1 MKNLIK
7 KSLLLGMGAIS
18 LTREKAEKIVRELEE
33 KGEMTSSETKDFVNE
48 LVEKGEQERQLFK
61 DAVKRELTALQ
72 ENMGIPAKT
81 DLAALEER
89 IKRLEER
96 MGISS
101 VNGGQEAQT
110 AETAQ
115 TAQTAQTTE
124 FPSGE

>member
-33 KGEMTSSETKDFVNE
+33 KGEVTSNETKDFVNE

-61 DAVKRELTALQ
+61 DTVKKELTALQ
-72 ENMGIPAKT
+72 ESMGIPAKN

-89 IKRLEER
+89 IKRLEEKV
-96 MGISS
+96 GIPDG
-101 VNGGQEAQT
+101 NGQQETQT
-110 AETAQ
+110 A
-115 TAQTAQTTE
+115 E

>member
-33 KGEMTSSETKDFVNE
+33 KGEVTSNETKDFVNE
-48 LVEKGEQERQLFK
+48 LVEKGEQERMLFK
-61 DAVKRELTALQ
+61 DAIKKELTSLQ
-72 ENMGIPAKT
+72 ESMGLPSKT
-81 DLAALEER
+81 DLAALGER

-96 MGISS
+96 VGIA
-101 VNGGQEAQT
+101 GGEGQQETQT
-110 AETAQ
+110 A
-115 TAQTAQTTE
+115 E